1 MMTDPIADMLTR
13 MRNALMSGAN
23 HCVVPGSRLKV
34 AILDAMKRE
43 GFIHGYEVAVVGA
56 ASGTPAGPR
65 SAIRVEFRFGP
76 EGERIISSLARF
88 SKPGCRRYRGC
99 NDLPKVRGGLGIA
112 VVSTNQGVLSD
123 RECRQKRVGGEILCT
138 VD

>member
-13 MRNALMSGAN
+13 MRNALMSGAHN
-23 HCVVPGSRLKV
+23 CVVPGSRLKV

-43 GFIHGYEVAVVGA
+43 GFIQNYEVSAD
-56 ASGTPAGPR
+56 GPR
-65 SAIRVEFRFGP
+65 SSVRIEFRFGP
-76 EGERIISSLARF
+76 EGERVISSLARF
-88 SKPGCRRYRGC
+88 SKPGCRRYRNV

-123 RECRQKRVGGEILCT
+123 RECRQRRVGGEVLCT

>member
-13 MRNALMSGAN
+13 MRNALMSGAPN
-23 HCVVPGSRLKV
+23 CVVPGSRLKV

-43 GFIHGYEVAVVGA
+43 GFINTYEVAA
-56 ASGTPAGPR
+56 DGPR
-65 SAIRVEFRFGP
+65 SAVRVEFRFGP
-76 EGERIISSLARF
+76 EGERVISSLARY
-88 SKPGCRRYRGC
+88 SKPGCRRYRAC

-123 RECRQKRVGGEILCT
+123 RECRQRRVGGEVLCT

>member
-13 MRNALMSGAN
+13 MRNALMRGAN

-34 AILDAMKRE
+34 AILDALKRE
-43 GFIHGYEVAVVGA
+43 GFIDSYEVN
-56 ASGTPAGPR
+56 SDGPR
-65 SAIRVEFRFGP
+65 SVIRVAFRYGP
-76 EGERIISSLARF
+76 EGERIISTLARY
-88 SKPGCRRYRGC
+88 SKPGCRRYRGV
-99 NDLPKVRGGLGIA
+99 DELPKIRGGLGIA

-123 RECRQKRVGGEILCT
+123 RECRQRRVGGEVLCT

>member
-13 MRNALMSGAN
+13 MRNALMSGAPS
-23 HCVVPGSRLKV
+23 CVVPGSRLKV

-43 GFIHGYEVAVVGA
+43 GFINTYEVAA
-56 ASGTPAGPR
+56 DGPR
-65 SAIRVEFRFGP
+65 SAVRVEFRFGP
-76 EGERIISSLARF
+76 EGERVISSLARY
-88 SKPGCRRYRGC
+88 SKPGCRRYRAC

-123 RECRQKRVGGEILCT
+123 RECRQRKVGGEVLCT

>member
-13 MRNALMSGAN
+13 MRNALMSGASN
-23 HCVVPGSRLKV
+23 CVVPGSRLKV
-34 AILDAMKRE
+34 AILDTLKRE
-43 GFIHGYEVAVVGA
+43 GFIQNYEVAA
-56 ASGTPAGPR
+56 DGPR

-76 EGERIISSLARF
+76 EGERVISSLARF
-88 SKPGCRRYRGC
+88 SKPGCRRYRTVS
-99 NDLPKVRGGLGIA
+99 DLPQVRGGLGIA

-123 RECRQKRVGGEILCT
+123 RECRQRRVGGEVLCT

>member
-23 HCVVPGSRLKV
+23 TCVVPGSRLKV
-34 AILDAMKRE
+34 GILDAMKRE
-43 GFIHGYEVAVVGA
+43 GFIGSYEVAA
-56 ASGTPAGPR
+56 EGPR

-76 EGERIISSLARF
+76 EGERVISSLARY

-123 RECRQKRVGGEILCT
+123 RECRQRRVGGEVLCT

>member
-13 MRNALMSGAN
+13 MRNALASGAQD
-23 HCVVPGSRLKV
+23 CVFPGSRLKV

-43 GFIHGYEVAVVGA
+43 GFIQGYEVA
-56 ASGTPAGPR
+56 SDGPR
-65 SAIRVEFRFGP
+65 SAVKVEFRTGP
-76 EGERIISSLARF
+76 EGERVISSLERF

-99 NDLPKVRGGLGIA
+99 SELPKVRGGLGIA

-123 RECRQKRVGGEILCT
+123 RECRQRRVGGEVLCT